1 MPLRVRKRRRSSS
14 SASCIAIRSVPLAAL
29 PSLTRRNADSLSNV
43 VRDARTL
50 PIAKARAAKLVQT
63 LLGFFSV
70 IPDGNATQIAMTKEN
85 ADWARS
91 EKRIFLAQ
99 SLEIRLVSLCARS
112 FIRR

>member
-1 MPLRVRKRRRSSS
+1 MRGNADQLSAIVRSS
-14 SASCIAIRSVPLAAL
+14 
-29 PSLTRRNADSLSNV
+29 
-43 VRDARTL
+43 RTL

-70 IPDGNATQIAMTKEN
+70 LPDGNATQIAMTKEN

-99 SLEIRLVSLCARS
+99 SLEIRLVSLCAR
-112 FIRR
+112 RRLGRRR